1 MVDEAEHS
9 LSDALSVLSQTVRD
23 ACIVLDGG
31 CSEMLMS
38 RAVDETARKAKGKKA
53 IPMEAFAHALRQIP
67 TIVTDNAGDDSSDLV
82 TCLRA
87 AQYKG
92 QTAPAWRLERGTTG
106 SMRKI
111 GIMRVLSWNGR
122 SCSVPARLQR

>member
-92 QTAPAWRLERGTTG
+92 QTAPAWVRARYPCV
-106 SMRKI
+106 MRN
-111 GIMRVLSWNGR
+111 MLLTMTRDLNGELP
-122 SCSVPARLQR
+122 VQ